1 MADTGVEA
9 APVGAPPIGPTKGSE
24 HRRLKVLKVINSLG
38 TRFGGPS
45 VSCVGAAI
53 GEKRAGADTTLVFAD
68 SGDRANSSAPAR
80 RRLAAEEIP
89 FIEFPLVPFVE
100 PLLARLL
107 GRDSSRWGVSLGLS
121 WWLLRNHRKFDVIHV
136 HGVWG
141 LGATTVLALKRFA
154 PWELVVTP
162 HESLTRF
169 DVETSSTAVTRVAK
183 TLLRGL
189 IARWT
194 DLVVFSS
201 ELELVDSAMRS
212 SVDQVVV
219 PHAVVDERKLTLPSE
234 PRTSVGMTFGFLGRF
249 HPKKNLGLVIEAL
262 PQLPSHVTLVIAGG
276 GSDEAERGVC
286 RLIESSGV
294 NERVEL
300 RGFLDAEQKDLFFR
314 EIDLLVMPSEYECFG
329 MVAAE
334 ALAAGVPVVATPRV
348 GLAPL
353 VDLTGA
359 GAVVRASSLDLVGA
373 LRLFVD
379 DEQVRLDWTH
389 SALRG
394 AAHELTFGK
403 YGHAILEAYRRNGD
417 ERLPAQARVP
427 IG

>member
-1 MADTGVEA
+1 M
-9 APVGAPPIGPTKGSE
+9 S
-24 HRRLKVLKVINSLG
+24 RL
-38 TRFGGPS
+38 
-45 VSCVGAAI
+45 
-53 GEKRAGADTTLVFAD
+53 
-68 SGDRANSSAPAR
+68 SSP
-80 RRLAAEEIP
+80 
-89 FIEFPLVPFVE
+89 
-100 PLLARLL
+100 
-107 GRDSSRWGVSLGLS
+107 
-121 WWLLRNHRKFDVIHV
+121 
-136 HGVWG
+136 
-141 LGATTVLALKRFA
+141 
-154 PWELVVTP
+154 
-162 HESLTRF
+162 
-169 DVETSSTAVTRVAK
+169 
-183 TLLRGL
+183 
-189 IARWT
+189 
-194 DLVVFSS
+194 
-201 ELELVDSAMRS
+201 
-212 SVDQVVV
+212 
-219 PHAVVDERKLTLPSE
+219 
-234 PRTSVGMTFGFLGRF
+234 
-249 HPKKNLGLVIEAL
+249 
-262 PQLPSHVTLVIAGG
+262 GG

-300 RGFLDAEQKDLFFR
+300 RGFLDAEQKNLFFR

-334 ALAAGVPVVATPRV
+334 ALAAGVPVVATPRI